1 MRKSWV
7 VFFLF
12 DRSLLT
18 LGLILQS
25 EFIISSKNWQIG
37 SIGVWG
43 WPSYRQMERGVAWST
58 QAWNPSLYIISSAH
72 TRARCHAA
80 CDDARVCI
88 RLDAVKTAL
97 LHRLSPMPGQQENG
111 SQGGPSR
118 WPARRLSSLLAVQ
131 FLISSYSSIT
141 VCCMKFL
148 SYPNLCFYRW

>member
-1 MRKSWV
+1 V

-88 RLDAVKTAL
+88 RLDAVKTQLCCIDCRLCQGSRKMAVKEDPRGGQPAGSAAFLRSSFSSAHILAL
-97 LHRLSPMPGQQENG
+97 LY
-111 SQGGPSR
+111 
-118 WPARRLSSLLAVQ
+118 AV
-131 FLISSYSSIT
+131 
-141 VCCMKFL
+141 
-148 SYPNLCFYRW
+148 

>member
-1 MRKSWV
+1 MVPSVRKSWV

-88 RLDAVKTAL
+88 RPDAVKTQLCCIDCRLCQGSRKMAVKEGPRGGQRAGSAAFLRSSFSSAHILAL
-97 LHRLSPMPGQQENG
+97 LY
-111 SQGGPSR
+111 
-118 WPARRLSSLLAVQ
+118 V
-131 FLISSYSSIT
+131 
-141 VCCMKFL
+141 V
-148 SYPNLCFYRW
+148 